1 MQLGK
6 DRICGTGFLRRGLA
20 VSSQSCIALLPK
32 GRNFRILASRARL
45 AAFVTNIFVVD
56 DNQLMRQQALRLL
69 EQQDSWQVSGE
80 AVNGKDAVSKYRD
93 LLPDVTVMDFE
104 MPEMNGLDAA
114 REILKEHP
122 NAAIL
127 MLSVH
132 LPGQLAVEARNV
144 GIKGAC
150 PKSEMW
156 CLPDAIRA
164 LLRGETY
171 FPH

>member
-1 MQLGK
+1 VGLVPS
-6 DRICGTGFLRRGLA
+6 IFL
-20 VSSQSCIALLPK
+20 
-32 GRNFRILASRARL
+32 
-45 AAFVTNIFVVD
+45 VD
-56 DNQLMRQQALRLL
+56 DNQLMRQQAVKLV
-69 EQQDSWQVSGE
+69 EQQDCWTVSGE
-80 AVNGKDAVSKYRD
+80 AANGKDAVSRYPD
-93 LLPDVTVMDFE
+93 ILPDVTIMDFE
-104 MPEMNGLDAA
+104 MPEMNGLEAA
-114 REILKEHP
+114 RAILRDYP

-127 MLSVH
+127 MLSIH
-132 LPGQLAVEARNV
+132 LPGQLAVEARKV

>member
-1 MQLGK
+1 V
-6 DRICGTGFLRRGLA
+6 T
-20 VSSQSCIALLPK
+20 S
-32 GRNFRILASRARL
+32 IL
-45 AAFVTNIFVVD
+45 VVD
-56 DNQLMRQQALRLL
+56 DNQLLRQQTSRLL
-69 EQQDSWQVSGE
+69 QQQECWEISGE
-80 AVNGKDAVSKYRD
+80 AVDGVEAVSRFAD
-93 LLPDVTVMDFE
+93 LRPDVTIMDFE
-104 MPEMNGLDAA
+104 MPQMNGLEAA
-114 REILKEHP
+114 KSILRQFP
-122 NAAIL
+122 NANII

-132 LPGQLAVEARNV
+132 LPGPLAAEARKI

>member
-1 MQLGK
+1 VPS
-6 DRICGTGFLRRGLA
+6 IFL
-20 VSSQSCIALLPK
+20 
-32 GRNFRILASRARL
+32 
-45 AAFVTNIFVVD
+45 VD
-56 DNQLMRQQALRLL
+56 DNQLMRQQALKLV
-69 EQQDSWQVSGE
+69 EQQDCWTVSGE
-80 AVNGKDAVSKYRD
+80 AANGKDAVSRFPD
-93 LLPDVTVMDFE
+93 LMPDVTIMDFE

-114 REILKEHP
+114 KAILREFPK
-122 NAAIL
+122 AAIL
-127 MLSVH
+127 MLSIH
-132 LPGQLAVEARNV
+132 LPGQLAIEARKV

>member
-1 MQLGK
+1 M
-6 DRICGTGFLRRGLA
+6 
-20 VSSQSCIALLPK
+20 
-32 GRNFRILASRARL
+32 
-45 AAFVTNIFVVD
+45 VD

-80 AVNGKDAVSKYRD
+80 AVNGKDAVSKFRD

-114 REILKEHP
+114 RAILKEHP
-122 NAAIL
+122 SAAIL

-132 LPGQLAVEARNV
+132 LPGQLAVEARKI

>member
-1 MQLGK
+1 VGLVPS
-6 DRICGTGFLRRGLA
+6 IFL
-20 VSSQSCIALLPK
+20 
-32 GRNFRILASRARL
+32 
-45 AAFVTNIFVVD
+45 VD
-56 DNQLMRQQALRLL
+56 DNQLMRQQAVKLV
-69 EQQDSWQVSGE
+69 EQQDCWTVSGE
-80 AVNGKDAVSKYRD
+80 AANGRDAVSKYPD
-93 LLPDVTVMDFE
+93 ILPDVTIMDFE
-104 MPEMNGLDAA
+104 MPEMNGLEAA
-114 REILKEHP
+114 RAILRDYP

-127 MLSVH
+127 MLSIH
-132 LPGQLAVEARNV
+132 LPGQLAVEARKV

>member
-1 MQLGK
+1 LAVKGRK
-6 DRICGTGFLRRGLA
+6 FSHYLRR
-20 VSSQSCIALLPK
+20 SE
-32 GRNFRILASRARL
+32 ASG
-45 AAFVTNIFVVD
+45 FVTNIFVVD

-114 REILKEHP
+114 RAILKEHP
-122 NAAIL
+122 SAAIL

-132 LPGQLAVEARNV
+132 LPGQLAVEARKI

>member
-1 MQLGK
+1 MEA
-6 DRICGTGFLRRGLA
+6 RFVGF
-20 VSSQSCIALLPK
+20 VPS
-32 GRNFRILASRARL
+32 
-45 AAFVTNIFVVD
+45 IFLVD
-56 DNQLMRQQALRLL
+56 DNQLMRQQALKLV
-69 EQQDSWQVSGE
+69 EQQDCWTVSGE
-80 AVNGKDAVSKYRD
+80 AANGKDAVTKYPD
-93 LLPDVTVMDFE
+93 LMPDVTIMDFE

-114 REILKEHP
+114 RAILHEFPK
-122 NAAIL
+122 AAIL
-127 MLSVH
+127 MLSIH
-132 LPGQLAVEARNV
+132 LPGQLAIEARKV

>member
-1 MQLGK
+1 
-6 DRICGTGFLRRGLA
+6 
-20 VSSQSCIALLPK
+20 
-32 GRNFRILASRARL
+32 
-45 AAFVTNIFVVD
+45 VVD

-93 LLPDVTVMDFE
+93 LLPDVTIMDFE

-114 REILKEHP
+114 RAILQEYPK
-122 NAAIL
+122 AAIL

-132 LPGQLAVEARNV
+132 LPGQLAVEARKV

>member
-1 MQLGK
+1 MPS
-6 DRICGTGFLRRGLA
+6 IFL
-20 VSSQSCIALLPK
+20 
-32 GRNFRILASRARL
+32 
-45 AAFVTNIFVVD
+45 VD
-56 DNQLMRQQALRLL
+56 DNQLMRQQAVKLV
-69 EQQDSWQVSGE
+69 EQQDCWTVSGE
-80 AVNGKDAVSKYRD
+80 AANGKDAVSKYPD
-93 LLPDVTVMDFE
+93 ILPDVTIMDFE
-104 MPEMNGLDAA
+104 MPEMNGLEAA
-114 REILKEHP
+114 RAILSDYP

-127 MLSVH
+127 MLSIH
-132 LPGQLAVEARNV
+132 LPGQLAIEARKV

>member
-1 MQLGK
+1 M
-6 DRICGTGFLRRGLA
+6 
-20 VSSQSCIALLPK
+20 
-32 GRNFRILASRARL
+32 
-45 AAFVTNIFVVD
+45 VD

-80 AVNGKDAVSKYRD
+80 AVNGKDAVSKFRD

-114 REILKEHP
+114 RAILKEHP
-122 NAAIL
+122 KAAIL

-132 LPGQLAVEARNV
+132 LPGQLAVEARRV